1 MNKDIAV
8 KQHVLE
14 MLKEFLMGEEGSKF
28 KPKSIEVE
36 MMGKPHIEKMP
47 MCEPEMDEMPMEDD
61 EDDEDEE
68 DKPKMSLK
76 DFLSKQ

>member
-1 MNKDIAV
+1 
-8 KQHVLE
+8 
-14 MLKEFLMGEEGSKF
+14 
-28 KPKSIEVE
+28 
-36 MMGKPHIEKMP
+36 
-47 MCEPEMDEMPMEDD
+47 MPMEDD